1 MSIAEKFETI
11 ADAVYDKGKQA
22 EGLAYWKAITE
33 NGERT
38 SWNYAFAYSD
48 YTEIEFVK
56 PVVITGE
63 HQRLFYAYH
72 GKKLPRKQDIDLS
85 GVTSAQLFFSYL
97 DLSYNGSTYLTIPDY
112 GIPALNYYTSTY
124 ANSNAIQTIE
134 VIRCHEATT
143 FSSSFTESRNLENIT
158 FEGTIGRNISFSS
171 CKSLTVDS
179 LKNIITHLK
188 DYTGTGDAND
198 HTYTITLTTSA
209 FNKLE
214 AEGATAQYNGVAC
227 TWAELIDNK
236 KWNLVKA

>member
-22 EGLAYWKAITE
+22 EGLAYWKAITA
-33 NGERT
+33 NGRRKS
-38 SWNYAFAYSD
+38 SWYYAFAYTD
-48 YTEIEFVK
+48 YAEIEFVK

-85 GVTSAQLFFSYL
+85 GITSAQLFFSFL
-97 DLSYNGSTYLTIPDY
+97 DLSYNEETKLTIPDY

-143 FSSSFTESRNLENIT
+143 FSSSFAETRNLENIT
-158 FEGTIGRNISFSS
+158 FEGTIGTNISFST
-171 CKSLTVDS
+171 CKKLTVDS

-188 DYTGTGDAND
+188 DYSGTENEFKYSVTFSSAC
-198 HTYTITLTTSA
+198 LTA
-209 FNKLE
+209 LE
-214 AEGATAQYNGVAC
+214 ALDPATDPSPNGNSWVQYLDDIG
-227 TWAELIDNK
+227 WELT
-236 KWNLVKA
+236 